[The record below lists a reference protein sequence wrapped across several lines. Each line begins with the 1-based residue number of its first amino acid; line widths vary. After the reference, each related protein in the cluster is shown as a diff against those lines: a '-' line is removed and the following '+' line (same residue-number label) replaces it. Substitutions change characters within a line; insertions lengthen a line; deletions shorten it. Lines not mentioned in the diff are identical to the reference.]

1 MKPIVTQAI
10 SLLLLVSC
18 SLFTTDAFSQNKF
31 RYSIPGLD
39 SLEESFI
46 VNGGA
51 TTVLS
56 SGEVEVIWNNTLAS
70 YWIGLHE
77 NGPDSPIFDRIR
89 QTQFISDL
97 YAFYGVSASGSWDIG
112 LNLRYMRAR
121 KDNAASSSMFRVFQS
136 QQDKSFNASP
146 DEASGA
152 SGIIFDDS
160 FGGLVSAGLRFRV
173 RPFRAR
179 PELVLNGG
187 YSISTVRNET
197 EQFQLGAGRDMI
209 DVGATY
215 YKELNPNT
223 YYFFSGM
230 FMAFL
235 PTDVDEVR
243 PVDFRAESL
252 YSTNLSFFLIQRTN
266 NNKFTFY
273 PGLSYGLNFK
283 PSQFSDRNL
292 IRTQEFLFAYA
303 GVQYAPNLQYNVFLT
318 LGLPLIMEVESFQQ
332 SIVRESYSIISLG
345 ARAGF

>member
-121 KDNAASSSMFRVFQS
+121 KDNAASSSMFRVFPITTRQ
-136 QQDKSFNASP
+136 
-146 DEASGA
+146 
-152 SGIIFDDS
+152 
-160 FGGLVSAGLRFRV
+160 
-173 RPFRAR
+173 
-179 PELVLNGG
+179 EL
-187 YSISTVRNET
+187 
-197 EQFQLGAGRDMI
+197 
-209 DVGATY
+209 
-215 YKELNPNT
+215 
-223 YYFFSGM
+223 
-230 FMAFL
+230 
-235 PTDVDEVR
+235 
-243 PVDFRAESL
+243 
-252 YSTNLSFFLIQRTN
+252 
-266 NNKFTFY
+266 
-273 PGLSYGLNFK
+273 
-283 PSQFSDRNL
+283 
-292 IRTQEFLFAYA
+292 
-303 GVQYAPNLQYNVFLT
+303 
-318 LGLPLIMEVESFQQ
+318 
-332 SIVRESYSIISLG
+332 
-345 ARAGF
+345 